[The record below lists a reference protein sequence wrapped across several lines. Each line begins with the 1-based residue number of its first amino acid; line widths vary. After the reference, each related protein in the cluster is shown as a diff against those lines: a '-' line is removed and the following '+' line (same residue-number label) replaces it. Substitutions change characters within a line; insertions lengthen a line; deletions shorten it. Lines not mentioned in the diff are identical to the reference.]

1 MFKEH
6 IKGNKRGFTLVE
18 LLAVVLIVG
27 ILASI
32 GLPLYQ
38 KFIMK
43 ARAAEAV
50 NLLAM
55 LRDKQTV
62 SRATQNAYFSD
73 YRNMPAGNLVG
84 GGERISS
91 SSQASNAIQNILT
104 SGDYEVELVSSSNCA
119 IARYK
124 PDGHDSPEK
133 FSFSISYL
141 GEGLGCTGPIC
152 SSFPDIKGTAEGF
165 CAETNKIV
173 NNAITQSCPSNP
185 GFNPGSC
192 AYPQILSADRCHCV
206 CPSNSPT
213 AETCQSLGKTYN
225 ESTCSCSCDQD
236 NVPAPTE
243 NPENY
248 YFNEGTCQYVCKL
261 TASTCIARGKVLN
274 ANTCSCEDPDTC
286 PDGTVSVNGQ
296 CEYCNGLYWQVPSE
310 ENPGVMVGH
319 CCTSNKIHRFTPIGD
334 IDNYCTSPNS
344 FNGETCSCECDKDK
358 VTPPDP
364 ITGYTF
370 NFTTCQYDHSCDLT
384 AEICAEHDKLFD
396 EGTCSCYCQTN
407 ESGGCICPDGKV
419 SVNNECVYCNYD
431 YYVSNGIGY
440 CCTADAPYFNGTSCV
455 SCPTGAEWD
464 ISTKQCV
471 CTATNKVLN
480 ATGTQCVCDT
490 ANNWVG
496 VVSQGTGTIENN
508 CCDTST
514 SHYEA
519 PTGNYSA
526 ICCEGK
532 NTQAFTHYFTG
543 VYYKKC
549 CTPQK
554 PYKRVNHA
562 GTVQNPSIDDYCRV
576 CPNDTDTVVN
586 GQCQACPAN
595 TYAVF
600 NTTLGY
606 SECLTCGPHRIP
618 NSQGTGCVCDTSS
631 GWSGL
636 VSQGTGTIENNC
648 CDTSTSH
655 YEAPTGNY
663 SAICCEGKNT
673 QAFTHYFTGVYYK
686 KCCTPQKPYKRVNH
700 AGTVQNPSI
709 DDYCRVCPNDTDTVV
724 NGQCQACP
732 ANTYAV
738 FNTTLGY
745 SECLTCGPHR
755 IPNSQGTG
763 CVCDTSSGWS
773 GLVSQGTGT
782 IENNCC
788 DTSTSHYEAPTGNYS
803 AICCEG
809 KNTQAFTHYFTG
821 VYYKKCCTPQ
831 KPYKR
836 VNHAGTVQNPSID
849 DYCRVCP
856 NDTDT
861 IINGQCQPCPTGQVA
876 TFNTNLGYAECSCP
890 SGTFTNAI
898 TGECETCAQK
908 YGAGYTY
915 TAKAGMT
922 YQHCCDPNYAVDNNT
937 ANGCSQC
944 PTGTTYSNNCGGC
957 VCNNG
962 YGLYDQTN
970 HCTQQQCP
978 VYKTRNNVCQC
989 VCPILND
996 STVTQ
1001 PNGDNCC
1008 YCGNHDTAHNSY
1020 ATTSPFFN
1028 TNGCYLGGNH

>member
-18 LLAVVLIVG
+18 LLVVVLIAG

-73 YRNMPAGNLVG
+73 YRNMPAGKLVE
-84 GGERISS
+84 GGEISS
-91 SSQASNAIQNILT
+91 SYPGTNTIQNILL
-104 SGDYEVELVSSSNCA
+104 SGDYEVELVASSNCA

-124 PDGHDSPEK
+124 PDGRNSPEK

-165 CAETNKIV
+165 CAETNSIV
-173 NNAITQSCPSNP
+173 NNDVEQSCPSNP

-490 ANNWVG
+490 ENNWVG

-631 GWSGL
+631 GWFGL

-655 YEAPTGNY
+655 YEAPSGNY
-663 SAICCEGKNT
+663 STICCEGKNT
-673 QAFTHYFTGVYYK
+673 QAFTHYF
-686 KCCTPQKPYKRVNH
+686 
-700 AGTVQNPSI
+700 S
-709 DDYCRVCPNDTDTVV
+709 
-724 NGQCQACP
+724 
-732 ANTYAV
+732 
-738 FNTTLGY
+738 
-745 SECLTCGPHR
+745 
-755 IPNSQGTG
+755 
-763 CVCDTSSGWS
+763 
-773 GLVSQGTGT
+773 
-782 IENNCC
+782 
-788 DTSTSHYEAPTGNYS
+788 
-803 AICCEG
+803 
-809 KNTQAFTHYFTG
+809 G

-922 YQHCCDPNYAVDNNT
+922 YQHCCDPNYSVDNNT